1 MLPLAFAITAVMR
14 TAQGS
19 ATVAMVTTVGSVGG
33 FSSPDTLGFHPVYLA
48 LAIGCGSKLIPGMND
63 SGFWVVCKAGQ
74 LSEREMLR
82 GMTVMVTI
90 MGVTGF
96 LAVII
101 AAKLFPMV

>member
-1 MLPLAFAITAVMR
+1 
-14 TAQGS
+14 
-19 ATVAMVTTVGSVGG
+19 
-33 FSSPDTLGFHPVYLA
+33 
-48 LAIGCGSKLIPGMND
+48 MND